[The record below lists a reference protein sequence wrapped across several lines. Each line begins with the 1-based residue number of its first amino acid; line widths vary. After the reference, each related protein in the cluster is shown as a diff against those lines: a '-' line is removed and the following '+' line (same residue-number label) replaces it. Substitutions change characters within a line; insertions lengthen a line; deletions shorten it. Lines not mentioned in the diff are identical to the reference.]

1 MFDSIFRKIAA
12 ILSCVVFIAAN
23 QLIALEV
30 NEKVAAEFMQMRDE
44 ISYPPLAAEKWQS
57 MRAPLQ
63 AIIEGGNVNAQDS
76 EGKTAL
82 MHTAEGG
89 DIEFLAYLLFKNADT
104 TIKDNNGKTAAD
116 YAKDENIK
124 EMLDADVEF
133 TKELS
138 DNEKN
143 EIRQK
148 HEKNFADSYLPYDI
162 SAAEF
167 VKVLKSGWQP
177 EDLLAMAQWG
187 NTKAL
192 TRFILMIKGGVE
204 IEPARQNA
212 HQTSILIQCCTN
224 LGLQGNIQAGMQIL
238 LLAGADPN
246 IESGDPWFKTSVLF
260 IPNRYAIGEKNAQI
274 DRLLIAAGGAQNY
287 IEKMKKVLSARKSER
302 CIPTTKEL
310 FLRILDEQIS
320 LNPSLSADDKGVIIK
335 AAQRYQDDDLV
346 KKLAKRIAFQEADED
361 IATIA
366 PKSVIKM
373 AAFANAPKAHKLAK
387 QLIKAKKWANTP
399 ADNFLLAIIAE
410 SPAEIKRTYKEIGSL
425 AKFLEG
431 CVPKKLG
438 ENAWSGTTSISPF
451 AFIRN
456 AEIAKLILSLE
467 KNIIPVRVNW
477 ECMNAGLFRIYM
489 DAKMDLPAESE
500 KINWFSLSSDMI
512 ELLKNHDVIAP
523 PKTLVNAAIDGKS
536 EALEAFIKLGLRPN
550 QSLLKYAL
558 KSEIEPCPK
567 LELLVRHGVNVQD
580 ENYICDVLEK
590 PEIVKTLLRLGAK
603 KEEALKR
610 VTAIIAQLENAVVG
624 TILVDENKRVI
635 RHEDYQRYCYVRD
648 LLEGKAP
655 LDAPSVDEQKPQGKK
670 SGKISAKLQEKAR
683 KKLSALGIEKKD
695 YNKTL
700 KKVIACKT
708 EADKKLAKIL
718 ILAGADVKKNGS
730 VYLKKAAGH
739 PDVIKLLRIAGASDA
754 PSPTKSK

>member
-1 MFDSIFRKIAA
+1 MFDTISRKIAT
-12 ILSCVVFIAAN
+12 ILSCVVFISVTP
-23 QLIALEV
+23 LMALEV

-44 ISYPPLAAEKWQS
+44 ISYSPLAARKWQS
-57 MRAPLQ
+57 MRASLQ
-63 AIIEGGNVNAQDS
+63 AIIEGGNVNTKDS

-82 MHTAEGG
+82 MHSADGG

-104 TIKDNNGKTAAD
+104 TIKDNSGKTAAD
-116 YAKDENIK
+116 YAKDANIK

-138 DNEKN
+138 DDEKN
-143 EIRQK
+143 EIRRK
-148 HEKNFADSYLPYDI
+148 HEKNFGESYLPLNI

-177 EDLLAMAQWG
+177 KNLMAMVHG
-187 NTKAL
+187 GDTKAL
-192 TRFILMIKGGVE
+192 TRLILMIKGGVE
-204 IEPARQNA
+204 IEPARQDSR
-212 HQTSILIQCCTN
+212 QESILIQCCTN
-224 LGLQGNIQAGMQIL
+224 LGLGGYVQTGMQIL

-246 IESGDPWFKTSVLF
+246 IESGSPHGLKTSVLF
-260 IPNRYAIGEKNAQI
+260 IPNRYTIGEKNAQI

-287 IEKMKKVLSARKSER
+287 IEKMKKVLSADLSER
-302 CIPTTKEL
+302 CIPTTKKL

-320 LNPSLSADDKGVIIK
+320 RNSSLSTDDKEVIIK
-335 AAQRYQDDDLV
+335 AARRYQDDDLV
-346 KKLAKRIAFQEADED
+346 KKLAKRIEFREADED
-361 IATIA
+361 IASVDS
-366 PKSVIKM
+366 KKVIKM
-373 AAFANAPKAHKLAK
+373 AAFANDPKAHQLAK
-387 QLIKAKKWANTP
+387 KLIKAQKWTNTS
-399 ADNFLLAIIAE
+399 ADDFLLAIIAE

-431 CVPKKLG
+431 CVPKQLG
-438 ENAWSGTTSISPF
+438 ENARSVPTSISPF

-456 AEIAKLILSLE
+456 AKIAKLILSLE

-477 ECMNAGLFRIYM
+477 ECMNADLFRIYM
-489 DAKMDLPAESE
+489 NAKMDLPAESE
-500 KINWFSLSSDMI
+500 KINWFSLSPDMI

-523 PKTLVNAAIDGKS
+523 GHTLVTAAVGEKS
-536 EALEAFIKLGLRPN
+536 EVLEALIKSGLQPN
-550 QSLLKYAL
+550 QSLLEYAL

-580 ENYICDVLEK
+580 KNYICEVLEK

-610 VTAIIAQLENAVVG
+610 VNAIISQLENAVG
-624 TILVDENKRVI
+624 TILVDANRRVI
-635 RHEDYQRYCYVRD
+635 HFEDYQTYCYVRD

-655 LDAPSVDEQKPQGKK
+655 LDEPSVDKQNQQDKK
-670 SGKISAKLQEKAR
+670 TGKIPAKLQEKAR
-683 KKLSALGIEKKD
+683 KKLKALGIEETD

-708 EADKKLAKIL
+708 EADKKLAKVL

-739 PDVIKLLRIAGASDA
+739 PDVIKLLRLAGASDA
-754 PSPTKSK
+754 PSPTKGK